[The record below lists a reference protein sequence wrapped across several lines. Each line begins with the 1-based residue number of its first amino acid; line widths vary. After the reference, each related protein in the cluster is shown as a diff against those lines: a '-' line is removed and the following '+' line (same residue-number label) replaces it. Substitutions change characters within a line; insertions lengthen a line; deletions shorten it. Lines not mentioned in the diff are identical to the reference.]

1 MMEEE
6 YKHKEL
12 TQKII
17 SQCYYIQ
24 NKLGSGFLENVYQEC
39 LEIEMRN
46 QKIDFIPQKEIE
58 IKYKDSVIN
67 HKYRADLVCYDKII
81 VEVKAV
87 SKLANEHKAQVINYL
102 KATGYKLGILVN
114 FGAFQKLEYERIVL
128 EKKNFNRE

>member
-1 MMEEE
+1 MEDLLYREE
-6 YKHKEL
+6 CY
-12 TQKII
+12 KII
-17 SQCYYIQ
+17 GSCFEVY
-24 NKLGSGFLENVYQEC
+24 NNLGSGFLENVYQEC

>member
-1 MMEEE
+1 MEDLLYGEE
-6 YKHKEL
+6 CY
-12 TQKII
+12 KII
-17 SQCYYIQ
+17 GSCFEVY
-24 NKLGSGFLENVYQEC
+24 NNLGSGFLENVYQEC

>member
-1 MMEEE
+1 MEDLLYREE
-6 YKHKEL
+6 CY
-12 TQKII
+12 KII
-17 SQCYYIQ
+17 GSCFEVY
-24 NKLGSGFLENVYQEC
+24 NNLGSGFLENVYQEC

-128 EKKNFNRE
+128 EKREF